1 VTAVI
6 GLCAGREG
14 IEIIGVH
21 FGTKFGELILLI
33 FGFVFFFINTSLFFE
48 EGVNTASPALAR
60 TFLEIK
66 NHGLAPILWLLEAG

>member
-6 GLCAGREG
+6 GLCAGRQS
-14 IEIIGVH
+14 IEIIRVH

-33 FGFVFFFINTSLFFE
+33 FGFVFFFIDTSLFFE

-60 TFLEIK
+60 TFLESKIMS
-66 NHGLAPILWLLEAG
+66 